1 MCATGSSSKKS
12 LFKKVGVISL
22 ITTISRILGL
32 IREIIRATFLGTS
45 FYNDAFTLAFSLPNL
60 FRRLTAEGVMINAFI
75 PVFCK
80 VKKEEGEASALNYAT
95 SFFWMAT
102 IVLVFFSILFII
114 LSPWLVQYI
123 FAPGFE
129 GDSLTLTIFLT
140 RFMFL
145 YIVFISLAAIGQG
158 VLNSFSQFWV
168 SAITPVLLNI
178 SIIGS
183 AIWFAPRLANPTL
196 GFAIGVIIGGMIQLG
211 FHYPFLR
218 KKGFRLLKGINFKNP
233 HLLETF
239 KLIIPTIFGV
249 GIYQINIIVSNL
261 IATTVG
267 EGAISSLNFSN
278 RLLELF
284 LGIFVISIVTVILP
298 KFSVLFLEKQ
308 FDQITTDLRF
318 ALRITTFVSLP
329 IIAGTYLLA
338 EDIVSLVYK
347 RGLFDQQSVILTAGA
362 LKYHILGLV
371 FISWNR
377 LLTTGYQ
384 AAKYLKRM
392 VQVSFVIMV
401 VNIVMAL
408 WLSVEMKHLG
418 IALANSIS
426 QATQTALLLY
436 FIHEFGVG
444 KIISWP
450 MTKQIFKIVICCLIM
465 IAGVYYCKKLMVN
478 WVEWPLGLTLV
489 INIFI
494 GILCF
499 TIPAYILKSSE
510 LMELILIFTKR
521 KKQVRKV

>member
-1 MCATGSSSKKS
+1 MSTPDLSRKKS
-12 LFKKVGVISL
+12 LFKKVGVISF
-22 ITTISRILGL
+22 ITTISRVLGL
-32 IREIIRATFLGTS
+32 IREIVRATFLGTS

-80 VKKEEGEASALNYAT
+80 VQKEEGEQSALNYAS

-102 IVLVFFSILFII
+102 LVLVIFSMLFIAF
-114 LSPWLVQYI
+114 SPWLVQYI
-123 FAPGFE
+123 FAPGFKE
-129 GDSLTLTIFLT
+129 ESLSLTIFLT

-168 SAITPVLLNI
+168 SAVTPVLLNI
-178 SIIGS
+178 SIIGF
-183 AIWFAPRLANPTL
+183 AIWLSPRLPNPTF
-196 GFAIGVIIGGMIQLG
+196 GFAMGVIIGGLIQLG

-218 KKGFRLLKGINFKNP
+218 KKGFRLFTGVDFRNP
-233 HLLETF
+233 HLAETF

-284 LGIFVISIVTVILP
+284 LGIFVILIVTVILP
-298 KFSVLFLEKQ
+298 KFSNLFLEKQ
-308 FDQITTDLRF
+308 FDQITIDLRF
-318 ALRITTFVSLP
+318 ALRMTTFISLP
-329 IIAGTYLLA
+329 IIVGTYLLS
-338 EDIVSLVYK
+338 EDIVSLLYK
-347 RGLFDQQSVILTAGA
+347 RGLFDQKSVLLTAGA
-362 LKYHILGLV
+362 LKYHIIGLV

-377 LLTTGYQ
+377 LLVTSYQ
-384 AAKYLKRM
+384 AARYLRRM
-392 VQVSFVIMV
+392 VQISFVVMI
-401 VNIVMAL
+401 VNIIIAL
-408 WLSVEMKHLG
+408 WLSMEMKHLG

-426 QATQTALLLY
+426 QATQTVLLLY

-444 KIISWP
+444 KIISLK
-450 MTKQIFKIVICCLIM
+450 MIKQILKILFCCIIM
-465 IAGVYYCKKLMVN
+465 AGGVYYCKSFFNTWNKL
-478 WVEWPLGLTLV
+478 PLMITLPLNV
-489 INIFI
+489 SI

-499 TIPAYILKSSE
+499 IIPAYILKCSE

-521 KKQVRKV
+521 KKQDRTV